1 MNLVLIKF
9 LNSQYPWLRLALPR
23 AQVCTR
29 DALFFDPAVLSRNRV
44 GKSGFK
50 FFLRSQTGVVLV
62 GVQSAKVIDQWDDG
76 VNLPFFLCKHRFPL
90 GEYANA
96 FNTVFGFGGG
106 DLQGG
111 LLMNG
116 YFAKCVQG
124 VETYGSGPMMFEPC
138 VASWEDFVGAS
149 HASEKPVVH
158 KRLIASR
165 ASAHKVQV

>member
-1 MNLVLIKF
+1 MAATGFAKGAGLHQGCFVF
-9 LNSQYPWLRLALPR
+9 RPSSFEPQS
-23 AQVCTR
+23 
-29 DALFFDPAVLSRNRV
+29 SRQIR
-44 GKSGFK
+44 FQI
-50 FFLRSQTGVVLV
+50 FLRSQTGVVLV

-165 ASAHKVQV
+165 ASAHKVQD